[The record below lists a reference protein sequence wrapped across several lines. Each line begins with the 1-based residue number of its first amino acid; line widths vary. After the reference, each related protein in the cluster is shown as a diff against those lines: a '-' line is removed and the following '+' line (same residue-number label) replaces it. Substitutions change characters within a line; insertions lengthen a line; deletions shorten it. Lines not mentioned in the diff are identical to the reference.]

1 MNKTRSSINI
11 VVGCVGQ
18 PALWPDPNQLKLLT
32 GSSVS
37 TDPRPGSNSE
47 QSIGAAEA
55 QRNIELHRPGPGTST
70 GSYSVP
76 HTSCTASVRSEAEQA
91 GWRQYCAYR
100 CCTLSVLVPIFPS
113 QTETET
119 RQCTHKRTSSCPT
132 QNVQISAK
140 NITVDTAI
148 IRCDVHDVI
157 YHNHNKNVAS
167 IAYTTSRILPLML
180 WHCWLS
186 SRKDIQPL
194 KPECR
199 YLGGGDLTGALHLL
213 LEFRFAPSPSP
224 SLLMHNNPVWFPTPL
239 PPRLFWHTDH

>member
-1 MNKTRSSINI
+1 VSDNLHYDLTRTNWNCWLGQQWALIQDLVPTLSKASELQKHNVTSNCTDLVQVLRLDLTACLTHLARLLSDRKQNKLVDDNIVRIDAALCQFLYQSFRLKQRQKLGNAYTNERRHVLHKSSI
-11 VVGCVGQ
+11 
-18 PALWPDPNQLKLLT
+18 
-32 GSSVS
+32 
-37 TDPRPGSNSE
+37 
-47 QSIGAAEA
+47 
-55 QRNIELHRPGPGTST
+55 
-70 GSYSVP
+70 
-76 HTSCTASVRSEAEQA
+76 
-91 GWRQYCAYR
+91 
-100 CCTLSVLVPIFPS
+100 
-113 QTETET
+113 
-119 RQCTHKRTSSCPT
+119 
-132 QNVQISAK
+132 ISK
-140 NITVDTAI
+140 NIKVDTTI
-148 IRCDVHDVI
+148 IRCDLHDVI